1 MAKAAQNKT
10 QATPVPV
17 EQFLAGVAD
26 ECKREDARTLIKLMS
41 AVSGEPP
48 VMWGPSI
55 IGFGHN
61 HYKYESG
68 REGDICAIGFSP
80 RKDALTLYVLEGSP
94 REASLLARLG
104 PRKTGKGCLY
114 IKRLEDVDMTV
125 LEELVRLAYTSVMA
139 RQEGTCKAG

>member
-1 MAKAAQNKT
+1 MPKPAETKT
-10 QATPVPV
+10 KATPVPV

-26 ECKREDARTLIKLMS
+26 ERKREEARVLIKLMS

-55 IGFGHN
+55 IGFGHY

-80 RKDALTLYVLEGSP
+80 RKDALTLYVVDDS
-94 REASLLARLG
+94 AQCSALLAQLG
-104 PRKTGKGCLY
+104 PHKTGKCCLY
-114 IKRLEDVDMTV
+114 VKRLADVDMAV
-125 LEELVRLAYTSVMA
+125 LEELVRRAYASVMA
-139 RQEGTCKAG
+139 RQ